1 MNHLFERRVL
11 NFSLRVL
18 LDGEK
23 LIDIWKIS
31 RYIKKKVNKIKGNF
45 FVKISTFYIY
55 TCFYTLDVS
64 GNFFRIFFA
73 GCKRKVLVMPFNG

>member
-55 TCFYTLDVS
+55 VFLYVGCIRELFQ
-64 GNFFRIFFA
+64 NFFR
-73 GCKRKVLVMPFNG
+73 MM

>member
-55 TCFYTLDVS
+55 IYFDTLDVS

-73 GCKRKVLVMPFNG
+73 

>member
-55 TCFYTLDVS
+55 IYILIRWMYQGTFSEFFSQDVKER
-64 GNFFRIFFA
+64 FW
-73 GCKRKVLVMPFNG
+73 